1 MKEWIYIISG
11 WNFVTFL
18 LMGIDKFLAV
28 KNMRRIS
35 EQTLLTF
42 AFVMGGGGSLLGSIL
57 FRHKTR
63 KWKFRLLLPVAL
75 LFNLSV
81 LFLIWYYLL

>member
-1 MKEWIYIISG
+1 MKEWIYIIMG

-18 LMGIDKFLAV
+18 LMGTDKFLAV

-35 EQTLLTF
+35 EQTLLTV
-42 AFVMGGGGSLLGSIL
+42 AFVMGGLGSLLGSIL